1 MNELPNFLK
10 QGEIARLFPVLATT
24 SKEGRA
30 TSILLSCLSKVDEFA
45 ASQIRTLGLRVGKR
59 TKVSCFTEVVF
70 ADSSQKNKRPDGLI
84 VVNTGVQLKYYLVEA
99 KIGASQL
106 NAEQIESYVR
116 ICKEYKLDGVI
127 TISNHFTSR
136 PDVHPL
142 EAVRKIKVKI
152 PVFHWSW
159 MSLLTSVDLMVS
171 NEEIEDQD
179 QMLIM
184 NELRRF
190 LSHESTG
197 VKGFDKMPPEW
208 GEINKIF
215 ANKGGISAKSEI
227 AVKVIDAWQQEAK
240 DLCLILSRLTNTVVV
255 EKLPVAHTKDPA
267 ARTKAGIKTLV
278 DQHCLVANFEI
289 PNAASPIELV
299 ADIGQR
305 SIYVGMTINAPLDK
319 KSSKARVNWLLRQL
333 KGLNL
338 DNCYIRSNWPGSSA
352 PTVHLASDLIEKP
365 DLISEG
371 KEHLAV
377 SSFMVFG
384 SYRLGGRFAQ
394 LTNFISDLEA
404 KAPEFYARIG
414 QNLFQWKKPA
424 PKINDLADAADV
436 SAIASDAE
444 DYK

>member
-1 MNELPNFLK
+1 MTDLPAFLK
-10 QGEIARLFPVLATT
+10 QGESARFFPVLATT

-30 TSILLSCLSKVDEFA
+30 TSILLSCLSKVDEFS
-45 ASQIRTLGLRVGKR
+45 ASQIKTLGLRSGKR
-59 TKVSCFTEVVF
+59 TQVECFTEVVF
-70 ADSSQKNKRPDGLI
+70 SETSQKNKRPDGLI
-84 VVNTGVQLKYYLVEA
+84 VVKTGVQTKYFLVEA
-99 KIGASQL
+99 KIG
-106 NAEQIESYVR
+106 NAELSTEQIESYVR
-116 ICKEYKLDGVI
+116 ICKEHKLDGVI

-136 PDVHPL
+136 ADIHPL
-142 EAVRKIKVKI
+142 ESVRKIKIKV

-159 MSLLTSVDLMVS
+159 MSLLTTVDLMVS
-171 NEEIEDQD
+171 NQEIEDQD

-215 ANKGGISAKSEI
+215 ANKGSISPKSEI
-227 AVKVIDAWQQEAK
+227 AEKVIDAWQQEAK

-255 EKLPVAHTKDPA
+255 EKLPIAHTKDPS
-267 ARTKAGIKTLV
+267 ARSKAGIKTLV

-319 KSSKARVNWLLRQL
+319 KSSKARLNWLLRQL
-333 KGLNL
+333 KGMNL

-352 PTVHLASDLIEKP
+352 ATVHLASDLIETP
-365 DLISEG
+365 DLIAEG

-377 SSFMVFG
+377 SSFMAFG
-384 SYRLGGRFAQ
+384 SYRLGGRFTQ
-394 LTNFISDLEA
+394 LTNFISDLES

-414 QNLFQWKKPA
+414 QNLSQWKKPA

-444 DYK
+444 GY

>member
-1 MNELPNFLK
+1 MTDLPTFLK
-10 QGEIARLFPVLATT
+10 QGESARFFPVLATT

-30 TSILLSCLSKVDEFA
+30 TAIILSCLSKVDEFSA
-45 ASQIRTLGLRVGKR
+45 NQIKTLGLRSGKR
-59 TKVSCFTEVVF
+59 TKVDCFTEVVF
-70 ADSSQKNKRPDGLI
+70 SETSQKNKRPDGLI
-84 VVNTGVQLKYYLVEA
+84 VVKTGVQTKYFLVEA
-99 KIGASQL
+99 KIGNAEL
-106 NAEQIESYVR
+106 NTEQIESYVR
-116 ICKEYKLDGVI
+116 ICKEHKLDGVI

-136 PDVHPL
+136 ADVHPL
-142 EAVRKIKVKI
+142 ESVRKIKIKV

-159 MSLLTSVDLMVS
+159 MSLLTTVDLMVS
-171 NEEIEDQD
+171 NQEIEDQD

-215 ANKGGISAKSEI
+215 ANKGSISPKSEM
-227 AVKVIDAWQQEAK
+227 AAKVIDAWQQEAK

-255 EKLPVAHTKDPA
+255 EKLSMAHTKDPA
-267 ARTKAGIKTLV
+267 VRSKAEIRTLV
-278 DQHCLVANFEI
+278 DQHCLLANFEI

-352 PTVHLASDLIEKP
+352 RTVHLASDLIETP
-365 DLISEG
+365 DLIAEG

-384 SYRLGGRFAQ
+384 SYRLGGRFTQ
-394 LTNFISDLEA
+394 LTNFISDLES
-404 KAPEFYARIG
+404 KAPEFYAEIG
-414 QNLFQWKKPA
+414 QNLSQWKKPA
-424 PKINDLADAADV
+424 PKINDLTDAADI
-436 SAIASDAE
+436 STIANDAE
-444 DYK
+444 DY